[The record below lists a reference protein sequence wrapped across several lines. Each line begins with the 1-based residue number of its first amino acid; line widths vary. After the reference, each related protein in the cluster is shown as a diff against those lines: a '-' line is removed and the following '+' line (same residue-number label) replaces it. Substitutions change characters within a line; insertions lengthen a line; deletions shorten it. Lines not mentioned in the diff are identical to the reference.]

1 MLDNHTLSL
10 FIGLLFGFNISNTG
24 EFQGILSLLTDPQRS
39 LLEELKKRS
48 WITVKSTKRRL
59 KGTCSPDL
67 MDSIKNYVRTYIS
80 SFCDLKESP
89 RVCNHPIHTPIT
101 QGSNLPPYVGALV
114 AEYTGYNTSTESQR
128 LLSTVDRL
136 THIEQRVSFSSLWK
150 RLFQLSRTGNRN
162 IKDVIIEAAFAQNE
176 QVFLQLVRYGTGLQ
190 ERDFKSMHILTREAY
205 MNGHPEIYR
214 HLVKMG
220 FAIDSDINRYPFGGR
235 TKLKTCLVPGSN
247 GSDEEES
254 DTEDDPDVD
263 EEEESCN
270 PPPRKKQKRVE
281 HVKGPP
287 CFNFRI

>member
-1 MLDNHTLSL
+1 MPSL
-10 FIGLLFGFNISNTG
+10 FELF
-24 EFQGILSLLTDPQRS
+24 LSFCDIKENGRFKVPRS
-39 LLEELKKRS
+39 FLKREHRSCLVELKKGS
-48 WITVKSTKRRL
+48 WITYKWTKTYVR
-59 KGTCSPDL
+59 GTCFPIF
-67 MDSIKNYVRTYIS
+67 MDIIKNVVCTYIS
-80 SFCDLKESP
+80 SFCDFKEPP
-89 RVCNHPIHTPIT
+89 RVCKHPIQKRID
-101 QGSNLPPYVGALV
+101 QGSILPPDVSELV
-114 AEYTGYNTSTESQR
+114 AEYTGYNTPSESQR

-136 THIEQRVSFSSLWK
+136 TPLGQRVSFNSLWK
-150 RLFQLSRTGNRN
+150 RLFQLSKTGNRN
-162 IKDVIIEAAFAQNE
+162 ITDVIIEAAFAQNE

-190 ERDFKSMHILTREAY
+190 ECDFKSMHILTREAY

-220 FAIDSDINRYPFGGR
+220 FAIDSYINIYPFGGR

-254 DTEDDPDVD
+254 DTEDDPEVD

-287 CFNFRI
+287 CFNFKI